1 MAHTAGL
8 GSRANLSLSPP
19 PPLSIPKEARGLE
32 SPIPLSPQWLLPK
45 AGESKPGYGPVDNF
59 SSIGNRSEGYN
70 SPDIYDEMAETK
82 KKDVF
87 RPSLLDADGNR
98 RSRWRDEERDT
109 NSAVRKDRWRDGERD
124 LGDTRKIDRWDSSA
138 KQPGE
143 QRRAPAGRWTD
154 SAGRDGSFEQR
165 RESKWNS
172 HRGPDDKGSDGS
184 QEKLD
189 SGKNGDIFISKGSAP
204 VGNHK
209 KDEDQVR
216 PWRPSFT
223 HGRGRGDVP
232 HQHNSTNKFIP
243 SFSYGRGSAEMDTAK
258 LPTGRGKAA
267 FGGSSSSRLMQG
279 MEKGADDHGDSSNLR
294 YNRMKLL
301 DIYRA
306 INSRSV
312 GDLDFGLVQVPPL
325 TQEES
330 SEPLALLA
338 PNSEELVVL
347 EGIDKGDILSSG
359 APQISKD
366 GSGGRNLSGFPL
378 SRQSKHGS
386 REDLYIDHNDVRGDL
401 PEKQKLFHHQMPSSS
416 LETRQEPGGMGFGK
430 EASREEIDSKINGG
444 IINREPLPHDNRS
457 ASGLE
462 VNWQQRT
469 KAANGDWGNHLASET
484 YFTDDRRLVK
494 GDAMEKREP
503 SAVFDWEQEARR
515 RLAGPPEELVLY
527 YKDPQGEIQGPFSGG
542 DIIGWFE
549 AGYFG
554 IDLQVR
560 LAGAPRDFPFSLLGD
575 VMPHLHAKA
584 RPPPGFNSHK
594 LNEVEEVASRPNFG
608 SFGKA
613 TAEVELRSEI
623 NKRGSSTEAE
633 NRFLESLMGISGS
646 NVAGGKLPFSE
657 GLLGSVGNKSDG
669 TIPSGGEGGNSLY
682 LLAQRMALDRQRSAS
697 DNLHWI
703 GRDAS
708 LAVPPSGIIQDPLT
722 LHPNLQPSM
731 SDNTRSSQAQNTDF
745 SPILQGLRERSSS
758 TINNSAVPWSN
769 FTNQGNLRENVDFH
783 HVQFPGQAP
792 MGFQQQRLQ
801 PSLTSLLGQS
811 MDNSIA
817 NLNPELLLSSGISQ
831 DPRMLA
837 LVQQQYLMQLQSQT
851 QVPTPQL
858 SMLDKLILLKQQQ
871 EEQQQM
877 LRQPQ
882 LLLQALAEQQALR
895 EKSYNHL
902 QHAAIPTGSA
912 PGDPRIQPSQEMF
925 QAGMQVPTSGISSYF
940 VNMPPKVDPNISQN
954 LGSELSALHLPRQI
968 IDDGKGQ
975 RSWVTP
981 VSDEANSIYHE
992 EPLPSTK
999 LFGSSPAEGSDP
1011 SFQQTHLP
1019 PPSLSSIGLQSV
1031 EDDADNSVR
1040 NKEIIGDNQADSA
1053 LPEASDLKLSGSL
1066 QVVPNDDFKP
1076 LPENLLEKQKPVR
1089 DDRSDGHSLKAGGGS
1104 VETREIKKN
1113 SEKKSKKQKSL
1124 KSPIVS
1130 DHAKENK
1137 ASPLEDPKQFDSE
1150 ALHVHD
1156 ATSGTGDK
1164 AHGTFPSEVHPPAS
1178 GVIPTGPQHVEI
1190 SQVCSGS
1197 VDIKDNHTEAS
1208 SVSAAGEHLHSGKHV
1223 WKAAPGVKVKSLLEI
1238 QQEEQ
1243 KRVQTEGM
1251 VSDMSAVASSLGST
1265 TPWIGVVTSSEKT
1278 ESKILGDDQEGSRK
1292 IVLSSGKSQGYGG
1305 LQNKSQLHDLFPED
1319 IGEREVQAID
1329 LKPTMS
1335 SPLVNF
1341 GQEQVVEEDN
1351 FIDAKEAKRNRKKS
1365 AKSKAAGSKVPAV
1378 VASVEAPIISSGSI
1392 EKIKNSKV
1400 QEMEIFPAVPSGPSL
1415 GDFVP
1420 WKMEPTVS
1428 QPAPAWSSESGKAI
1442 KPASLRDILKEQEK
1456 KAPVQRQNQIPVP
1469 KKSQQPQSTRSGSW
1483 SLTPS
1488 SPSKSDSPVPPNS
1501 KASLHSNSKGDDDL
1515 FWGPIDQSKPEKQGD
1530 FPQLSSPGNRGA
1542 KPIPVKVS
1550 TSGTISRQKST
1561 GVKVADHF
1569 LSSSPSVPLKG
1580 KKGVMNKHSE
1590 ATYFRDWCETECA
1603 RLIGSKDTSFLEYCL
1618 KQSRSEAE
1626 MLLVENLGSFDPDH
1640 EFIDKFLN
1648 YKDLLPADVIE
1659 IAFQSRNDRKA
1670 AIPEA
1675 GEMNY
1680 GETGPGQMH
1689 ADSLAGT
1696 DESSKGGGK
1705 KKGKKGKK
1713 VSPSV
1718 LGFNVVSNRI
1728 MMGEIQTVED

>member
-1 MAHTAGL
+1 MAHAAGL

-19 PPLSIPKEARGLE
+19 PPLPIPKEAQGLD
-32 SPIPLSPQWLLPK
+32 PIPLSPQWLLPK
-45 AGESKPGYGPVDNF
+45 AGESKPGYVPVDNF
-59 SSIGNRSEGYN
+59 YSIGNRTEGFK
-70 SPDIYDEMAETK
+70 SPDILDEMAEAK

-87 RPSLLDADGNR
+87 RPSPLDTDGNR
-98 RSRWRDEERDT
+98 RSRWRNEEKDT

-124 LGDTRKIDRWDSSA
+124 LGDTRRIDRWDSSA

-154 SAGRDGSFEQR
+154 SAGRDSNFELR

-172 HRGPDDKGSDGS
+172 HWGPDDKGPDGS

-209 KDEDQVR
+209 KDEEQVR

-223 HGRGRGDVP
+223 QGRARGDIP

-243 SFSYGRGSAEMDTAK
+243 SFSFGRASAETDIAK
-258 LPTGRGKAA
+258 SPTGHGKAA
-267 FGGSSSSRLMQG
+267 FGGTSFGRLMQG
-279 MEKGADDHGDSSNLR
+279 LEKGADDHGDSSNLR

-301 DIYRA
+301 DIYRG
-306 INSRSV
+306 INSRPV
-312 GDLDFGLVQVPPL
+312 GDLEVGLVQVPPL
-325 TQEES
+325 TQEDS
-330 SEPLALLA
+330 SEPLAFLA

-386 REDLYIDHNDVRGDL
+386 REDFYIDHDDVKGDL
-401 PEKQKLFHHQMPSSS
+401 PEKQKSFHHQVQSSS
-416 LETRQEPGGMGFGK
+416 LETIQEPGGMSFGK
-430 EASREEIDSKINGG
+430 EASKEDIESKINGG
-444 IINREPLPHDNRS
+444 IINREPLSHG
-457 ASGLE
+457 GLE

-469 KAANGDWGNHLASET
+469 KAANGDWGNHPASET
-484 YFTDDRRLVK
+484 YFMDDRRPVK

-503 SAVFDWEQEARR
+503 SAVLDWEQEARR

-527 YKDPQGEIQGPFSGG
+527 YKDPQGEIQGPFSGS

-594 LNEVEEVASRPNFG
+594 LNEVEGVASRPNFG
-608 SFGKA
+608 SFGKVN
-613 TAEVELRSEI
+613 AEVDLRSEI
-623 NKRGSSTEAE
+623 NRRGSSTEAE
-633 NRFLESLMGISGS
+633 NRFLESLMGSSVS

-657 GLLGSVGNKSDG
+657 GLLGSVGNKPDG
-669 TIPSGGEGGNSLY
+669 MIPSGAEAGNNLY

-697 DNLHWI
+697 DSLHWM

-731 SDNTRSSQAQNTDF
+731 SDNTRAPQAQNADF
-745 SPILQGLRERSSS
+745 NPILQGLRERSSS
-758 TINNSAVPWSN
+758 AINNSAAPWSS
-769 FTNQGNLRENVDFH
+769 FTSQGNLRENVDFH
-783 HVQFPGQAP
+783 HAPFPGQAP

-801 PSLTSLLGQS
+801 PALTSLLGQA
-811 MDNSIA
+811 MDNSIS
-817 NLNPELLLSSGISQ
+817 NLSPELLLSSGIPQ
-831 DPRMLA
+831 DPQVLA
-837 LVQQQYLMQLQSQT
+837 LLQQQYLMQLQSQT

-858 SMLDKLILLKQQQ
+858 SMLDKLLLLKQQQKQQ

-877 LRQPQ
+877 LRQQQ

-912 PGDPRIQPSQEMF
+912 PGDPRIQPSQETF
-925 QAGMQVPTSGISSYF
+925 QAGMQVPTSEISSYF
-940 VNMPPKVDPNISQN
+940 VNMPPKVAPDISQN
-954 LGSELSALHLPRQI
+954 LGSELSAFHLQQQK
-968 IDDGKGQ
+968 IDDAKGQ
-975 RSWVTP
+975 RSWGTP
-981 VSDEANSIYHE
+981 VSDEANSIYHKE
-992 EPLPSTK
+992 SSSSAK
-999 LFGSSPAEGSDP
+999 LFGSSQAEGSDP
-1011 SFQQTHLP
+1011 SFQQTDLP
-1019 PPSLSSIGLQSV
+1019 LTSHASVGLQSV
-1031 EDDADNSVR
+1031 EDAADNSVR
-1040 NKEIIGDNQADSA
+1040 NKEIIGDAQGDSA
-1053 LPEASDLKLSGSL
+1053 LPEATDLTLSESL
-1066 QVVPNDDFKP
+1066 QVLPNDDVKP
-1076 LPENLLEKQKPVR
+1076 LPESLLEKQKVVR
-1089 DDRSDGHSLKAGGGS
+1089 DVGDEHSLAAGGGS
-1104 VETREIKKN
+1104 VETREMKKN
-1113 SEKKSKKQKSL
+1113 PEKKSKKQKSS
-1124 KSPIVS
+1124 KSAVVS
-1130 DHAKENK
+1130 DCAKENK
-1137 ASPLEDPKQFDSE
+1137 VAPLEDPKQFDS
-1150 ALHVHD
+1150 VHD
-1156 ATSGTGDK
+1156 TTSGTGDK
-1164 AHGTFPSEVHPPAS
+1164 VHGASPSEMHPPAS
-1178 GVIPTGPQHVEI
+1178 IVVPSEPQHVES
-1190 SQVCSGS
+1190 SQGFSGI
-1197 VDIKDNHTEAS
+1197 VDIKDNHNEVS
-1208 SVSAAGEHLHSGKHV
+1208 SVPVAGEHLHSGKHV

-1243 KRVQTEGM
+1243 KKLQIEGM
-1251 VSDMSAVASSLGST
+1251 ASDMSAVAGSVGST

-1278 ESKILGDDQEGSRK
+1278 EIKSLRDVQEGSRK
-1292 IVLSSGKSQGYGG
+1292 MELSSSQSQGYGG
-1305 LQNKSQLHDLFPED
+1305 LQNKSQLHDLLAED
-1319 IGEREVQAID
+1319 IAAKSGEIEVQALD
-1329 LKPTMS
+1329 LKFTLS
-1335 SPLVNF
+1335 SLQVNF
-1341 GQEQVVEEDN
+1341 GHGQVVEDDN

-1365 AKSKAAGSKVPAV
+1365 AKSNAAGSKVPA
-1378 VASVEAPIISSGSI
+1378 AAAAAPVEAPIISSGSV

-1400 QEMEIFPAVPSGPSL
+1400 QEAEIFPAVPSGPSL

-1428 QPAPAWSSESGKAI
+1428 QPAPAWSSESGKAV

-1469 KKSQQPQSTRSGSW
+1469 KKSQQAQSARPGSW
-1483 SLTPS
+1483 SLTSS
-1488 SPSKSDSPVPPNS
+1488 SPSKSDSPLPPNS
-1501 KASLHSNSKGDDDL
+1501 KASLHSNSKGNDDL
-1515 FWGPIDQSKPEKQGD
+1515 FWGPIDQSKQEKQGG
-1530 FPQLSSPGNRGA
+1530 FPQLTSPGNRGA
-1542 KPIPVKVS
+1542 KPIPVKAS
-1550 TSGTISRQKST
+1550 TSGTVSRQKST
-1561 GVKVADHF
+1561 GVKVAEQL
-1569 LSSSPSVPLKG
+1569 LSSSPSSVQLKG
-1580 KKGVMNKHSE
+1580 KKGIMNKHSE
-1590 ATYFRDWCETECA
+1590 ATDFRDWCETECA
-1603 RLIGSKDTSFLEYCL
+1603 RLIGSKDTSFLEYCS

-1640 EFIDKFLN
+1640 EFIEKFLN
-1648 YKDLLPADVIE
+1648 YKDFLPADVIE
-1659 IAFQSRNDRKA
+1659 IAFQNRNERKA
-1670 AIPEA
+1670 AVLGA

-1680 GETGPGQMH
+1680 GETGTGQRH
-1689 ADSLAGT
+1689 VDSLAGT